1 MIDIAKTPEEA
12 LDRYWLCV
20 WRNLVENYWDYIR
33 KPDEENDPYYK
44 KGLYYKPCYTFKSL
58 RREKCKSKEQID
70 EDVAELARN
79 FWERNRSDLKEYF
92 INCTCDN
99 WPDKDKYEVQR
110 AIDGSEWLDCGVD
123 PCYPD
128 RKSADYPYDASHLS
142 DLGIF
147 QELLE
152 MAMNKARW
160 DKLALDEKDIYKKY
174 KEHKDKLV
182 EEKNRLRKE
191 KIAKMKHIVSRF
203 FNVFKFKFSRD
214 MIRSCYDK

>member
-20 WRNLVENYWDYIR
+20 WRNLVENYWDYLR
-33 KPDEENDPYYK
+33 RPDEENDHYYK
-44 KGLYYKPCYTFKSL
+44 KGLYDKPHYTFKSL
-58 RREKCKSKEQID
+58 RRDKCKSKEQID

-99 WPDKDKYEVQR
+99 WPDKDKYELQR

-128 RKSADYPYDASHLS
+128 RKSTDNTYDANHLS
-142 DLGIF
+142 DIGIF
-147 QELLE
+147 QEILE
-152 MAMNKARW
+152 IAMRKARW
-160 DKLALDEKDIYKKY
+160 DKLALDAKDIVIKH

-182 EEKNRLRKE
+182 EEKKRLRKE
-191 KIAKMKHIVSRF
+191 KIDKMKNIVSRF
-203 FNVFKFKFSRD
+203 FSTSLSFKFFRD
-214 MIRSCYDK
+214 MI

>member
-58 RREKCKSKEQID
+58 RRDKCKSKEQID

-92 INCTCDN
+92 INYACDN
-99 WPDKDKYEVQR
+99 WQDKDKYELQR
-110 AIDGSEWLDCGVD
+110 AINGSEWLDCGVD

-128 RKSADYPYDASHLS
+128 RKHTDNPYDASHVS

-152 MAMNKARW
+152 MAMHKAKW
-160 DKLALDEKDIYKKY
+160 DKLALDAKDIAIKR
-174 KEHKDKLV
+174 KEHKDKLT

-191 KIAKMKHIVSRF
+191 KIAKMKHIVFRF
-203 FNVFKFKFSRD
+203 FNVFKFQ
-214 MIRSCYDK
+214 II

>member
-33 KPDEENDPYYK
+33 KPDEENDSYYK

-58 RREKCKSKEQID
+58 RRDKCKSKEQID

-79 FWERNRSDLKEYF
+79 FWKRNRSDLKEYF

-99 WPDKDKYEVQR
+99 WPDKDKYELQR
-110 AIDGSEWLDCGVD
+110 AINGSEWLDCGVD

-128 RKSADYPYDASHLS
+128 RKSFDNPYDASHLS
-142 DLGIF
+142 DIGIF

-152 MAMNKARW
+152 MAMHKARW
-160 DKLALDEKDIYKKY
+160 DKLALDAKDIAIKH
-174 KEHKDKLV
+174 KEHKDEPV
-182 EEKNRLRKE
+182 EEKKRLRKE

-203 FNVFKFKFSRD
+203 FNVFKFQ
-214 MIRSCYDK
+214 IL

>member
-58 RREKCKSKEQID
+58 RRDKHKSKEQID

-99 WPDKDKYEVQR
+99 WPDKDKYELQR

-128 RKSADYPYDASHLS
+128 RKSTENTYDASHLS
-142 DLGIF
+142 DIGIF

-152 MAMNKARW
+152 IAMRKARW
-160 DKLALDEKDIYKKY
+160 DKLALDAKDIAIKH

-182 EEKNRLRKE
+182 EEKKRLRKE
-191 KIAKMKHIVSRF
+191 KIAKMKHIVSRL
-203 FNVFKFKFSRD
+203 FNVFKFQ
-214 MIRSCYDK
+214 IL

>member
-20 WRNLVENYWDYIR
+20 WRNLVKNYWDYIR
-33 KPDEENDPYYK
+33 RPDEENDPYYK

-58 RREKCKSKEQID
+58 RRDKHKSKEQID

-99 WPDKDKYEVQR
+99 WPDKDKYELQR

-128 RKSADYPYDASHLS
+128 RKSTDNTYDASHLS
-142 DLGIF
+142 DIGIF

-152 MAMNKARW
+152 IAMRKARW
-160 DKLALDEKDIYKKY
+160 DKLALDAKDIAIKH

-191 KIAKMKHIVSRF
+191 KIVKMKYIVSRF
-203 FNVFKFKFSRD
+203 FNIFKF
-214 MIRSCYDK
+214 

>member
-1 MIDIAKTPEEA
+1 MTLELCAYGMKMIDIAKTPEEA
-12 LDRYWLCV
+12 LDRDWLCV
-20 WRNLVENYWDYIR
+20 WRNLVENYWDYTR
-33 KPDEENDPYYK
+33 RPDEENDPYYK
-44 KGLYYKPCYTFKSL
+44 KGLYYKPRYTFKSL
-58 RREKCKSKEQID
+58 RRDKHKSKEQID

-99 WPDKDKYEVQR
+99 WPDKDKYELQR

-128 RKSADYPYDASHLS
+128 RKSTDNTYDASHLS
-142 DLGIF
+142 DIGIF

-152 MAMNKARW
+152 IAMRKARW
-160 DKLALDEKDIYKKY
+160 DKLAFDVKDIAIKH

-191 KIAKMKHIVSRF
+191 KIAKMKYIVSRF
-203 FNVFKFKFSRD
+203 FNIFKF
-214 MIRSCYDK
+214 